1 MKKISYIALFIIV
14 VACAFFAGSR
24 YGHPNAAPYSASDRR
39 VLYYVDPMHPAYKS
53 DKPGV
58 APDCGM
64 QLEAVYA
71 DDARELGSPRDSMQI
86 SDAKQQMFGVRV
98 SAVEKASESHD
109 IRLLG
114 RVAPDESRIYK
125 LNAGI
130 EGYIQDV
137 SPITTGGQVR
147 KNELLAS
154 FAAPNATMVIQTF
167 LLNLGAEDRFKKSA
181 ADGSPEAQ
189 NLGATASNL
198 QQRNQQL
205 QNLGM
210 SQLQMDEI
218 RRSRQIP
225 ETIKIL
231 SPANGFVLDR
241 NVTPGQKFER
251 GAEWF
256 RIANLDR
263 VWILADVFE
272 ADAKYLHA
280 GSQAFISLPQQN
292 RKLAAR
298 VSDIL
303 PQFDTSTRTLKV
315 RLELDNPGY
324 LLRPGM
330 FVDVELPVTLSSTV
344 VVPAEAVV
352 DSGMSQTVFVEREP
366 GIFEPRGVKT
376 GWRFEDKI
384 EVVSGLQP
392 GERIVTSGNF
402 LLGSESRL
410 ENASGVLQERRES
423 VPIQRAQNSKAGQ
436 AGMAKDPSCGMEVE
450 INAASRAGRQSDY
463 ADSRYYFCSDSCK
476 RKFDANPQEQLKK
489 ANSSPVSGSPSKVTG
504 ISTSSQTGSRHG

>member
-1 MKKISYIALFIIV
+1 MKKISYGALLILV

-24 YGHPNAAPYSASDRR
+24 FGHRNSAASFPPDRQI
-39 VLYYVDPMHPAYKS
+39 LYYVDPMHPAYKS
-53 DKPGV
+53 DRPGV

-64 QLEAVYA
+64 QLEPVDAA
-71 DDARELGSPRDSMQI
+71 DARSEARSRDSVQI
-86 SDAKQQMFGVRV
+86 SPARQQMFGVQV
-98 SAVEKASESHD
+98 SAVERSPQSHH

-114 RVAPDESRIYK
+114 KVAPDERRIYR

-137 SPITTGGQVR
+137 APVTTGSQVR
-147 KNELLAS
+147 KNELLAT

-181 ADGSPEAQ
+181 AEGSQEAQ
-189 NLGATASNL
+189 NLPATNANL

-210 SQLQMDEI
+210 SQIQMEEI

-225 ETIKIL
+225 ESIKIL
-231 SPANGFVLDR
+231 APADGFVLER
-241 NVTPGQKFER
+241 NVSPGQKFER

-263 VWILADVFE
+263 VWVLADVFE
-272 ADAKYLHA
+272 NDAKYLRA
-280 GSQAFISLPQQN
+280 GSQAMVSLPQQD

-298 VSDIL
+298 VSDVL
-303 PQFDTSTRTLKV
+303 PQFDASTRTLKI

-324 LLRPGM
+324 ILRPGM
-330 FVDVELPVTLSSTV
+330 FVDVELPVVLPSAL
-344 VVPAEAVV
+344 VVPAEAVL
-352 DSGMSQTVFVEREP
+352 DSGRSQTVFVEREP
-366 GIFEPRGVKT
+366 GVFEPRRVKT
-376 GWRFEDKI
+376 GWRFEDRV

-410 ENASGVLQERRES
+410 ENASGAAQETSNVPTLRAREE
-423 VPIQRAQNSKAGQ
+423 KAGH
-436 AGMAKDPSCGMEVE
+436 AAMAKDPSCGMEVE
-450 INAASRAGRQSDY
+450 ITEASKAGRQTDY

-489 ANSSPVSGSPSKVTG
+489 AISSPVSGSPSKVTG
-504 ISTSSQTGSRHG
+504 ISSRSQTGSRHG

>member
-1 MKKISYIALFIIV
+1 MKKLSYLAILLLV

-24 YGHPNAAPYSASDRR
+24 YGRHNAAVPASSDRR

-71 DDARELGSPRDSMQI
+71 DDARGVGPSRDSMQI
-86 SDAKQQMFGVRV
+86 SAAKQQMFGVRV
-98 SAVEKASESHD
+98 SAVKKASESHD

-114 RVAPDESRIYK
+114 RVAPDESRTYK

-137 SPITTGGQVR
+137 SPITTGSQVR
-147 KNELLAS
+147 KNEVLAT

-167 LLNLGAEDRFKKSA
+167 LLNLGAEDRFKKSVA
-181 ADGSPEAQ
+181 EGSPEAQ

-231 SPANGFVLDR
+231 APANGFVLDR

-303 PQFDTSTRTLKV
+303 PQFDASTRTLKV

-352 DSGMSQTVFVEREP
+352 DSGMTQTVFVEREP
-366 GIFEPRGVKT
+366 GIFEPRSVKT
-376 GWRFEDKI
+376 GWRFEDEI
-384 EVVSGLQP
+384 EVISGLQP

-410 ENASGVLQERRES
+410 ENASGVLQEQKES
-423 VPIQRAQNSKAGQ
+423 VPIQRAQNGTTGQ
-436 AGMAKDPSCGMEVE
+436 GMAKDPSCGMEVE

-489 ANSSPVSGSPSKVTG
+489 AKSSPVSGPPSKVTG
-504 ISTSSQTGSRHG
+504 ISSSPQTGRRHG

>member
-1 MKKISYIALFIIV
+1 MKKILYLALLIVV

-24 YGHPNAAPYSASDRR
+24 YGHRNTEASLAPDRH

-53 DKPGV
+53 DRPGV

-64 QLEAVYA
+64 QLEPVYA
-71 DDARELGSPRDSMQI
+71 ADARSEAQSRDSMEI
-86 SDAKQQMFGVRV
+86 SPAKQQMFGVQVSRV
-98 SAVEKASESHD
+98 ESSSQSHN

-114 RVAPDESRIYK
+114 RVAPDESRIYR

-137 SPITTGGQVR
+137 SPVTTGSQVR
-147 KNELLAS
+147 KNDLLAT

-181 ADGSPEAQ
+181 SDGSPEAQ
-189 NLGATASNL
+189 NLPATNANL

-210 SQLQMDEI
+210 SPIQMEEI

-231 SPANGFVLDR
+231 APQDGFVLER
-241 NVTPGQKFER
+241 NVSPGQKFER

-263 VWILADVFE
+263 VWVLADVFE
-272 ADAKYLHA
+272 SDARYLRA
-280 GSQAFISLPQQN
+280 GSQALVSLPHQN

-298 VSDIL
+298 VSSVL
-303 PQFDTSTRTLKV
+303 PQFDASTRTLKV
-315 RLELDNPGY
+315 RVELDNPGY
-324 LLRPGM
+324 ILRPGM
-330 FVDVELPVTLSSTV
+330 FVDVELPIVLPSAL
-344 VVPAEAVV
+344 VVPAAAVL

-366 GIFEPRGVKT
+366 GIFEPRRVKT
-376 GWRFEDKI
+376 GWRFADRV
-384 EVVSGLQP
+384 EVVSGLQV
-392 GERIVTSGNF
+392 GDRIVTSGNF
-402 LLGSESRL
+402 LLSAESRL
-410 ENASGVLQERRES
+410 DNGGGTVPEIGDVPTLKARED
-423 VPIQRAQNSKAGQ
+423 KAGH

-450 INAASRAGRQSDY
+450 IASASKAGRQSDY

-489 ANSSPVSGSPSKVTG
+489 ATSSPVSGSPSRITG
-504 ISTSSQTGSRHG
+504 FCSRPQTGSRHG